1 MDYDEIGNREHENDM
16 ITNIPVW
23 LAVALT
29 TVLPACVPA
38 TPRLDAQFGAAV
50 DMARARQTAN
60 PDASRNT
67 DVVKGIDGQAGA
79 AAVNNYH
86 ESFTIPRPGLVVAWS
101 TLARAK
107 PEAGAE
113 WGADNHCFLTRI
125 VAPVWHPT
133 SNHE

>member
-1 MDYDEIGNREHENDM
+1 MRTIS
-16 ITNIPVW
+16 ITNIRAW

-38 TPRLDAQFGAAV
+38 TPKLDAQFGAAV

-67 DVVKGIDGQAGA
+67 DVVRGIDGQAGA

-86 ESFTIPRPGLVVAWS
+86 ESFTNPRPAPSGGVVNVG
-101 TLARAK
+101 TGK
-107 PEAGAE
+107 AGS
-113 WGADNHCFLTRI
+113 GGGGGMGGR
-125 VAPVWHPT
+125 
-133 SNHE
+133 